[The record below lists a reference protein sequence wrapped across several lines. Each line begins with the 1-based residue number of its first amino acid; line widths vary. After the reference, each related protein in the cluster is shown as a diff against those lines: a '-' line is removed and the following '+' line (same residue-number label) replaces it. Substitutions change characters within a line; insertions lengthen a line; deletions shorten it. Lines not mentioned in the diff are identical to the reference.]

1 MSSMNDTIAEQIIK
15 FMGKQEIE
23 FAFGHPGGPILPIYD
38 ALASVSK
45 PKGITV
51 RHEESA
57 SFMADAIGK
66 LTGRPG
72 LCMSTMG
79 PGAANMLIGV
89 ATAMSDYTPMIA
101 ITGQLRQN
109 RLGKGDQQETDHN
122 SIYEGVT
129 KESIQIKDPKEA
141 LKIIEKAYKIS
152 IEGRPGPVH
161 IDLPRDVSSAKTE
174 NEYEIKKYIKKEN
187 KTIDLQEIKEAVE
200 LIKKSS
206 CPVILSGGGTITAG
220 ASKQI
225 TELAESILAPVA
237 TSYNGRGSISE
248 EHHLSIGRAGEFTPE
263 YANKI
268 ISETDL
274 IIAIGYRFTDV
285 SIEGISIREDAKIIQ
300 IDIDRNELGKVIPIE
315 LPIRGDAKVAIESLI
330 NEVKK
335 QGLSSSRLKKWNDN
349 VNKAKELW
357 KRKYQTIENS
367 DSRPIK
373 PQRVMKEIKEYLN
386 DDTIITAGAGRCKM
400 WAASVLPIRNPRTW
414 IHSGGYAPMGYE
426 ICAGIAAK
434 MVKPN
439 NQVISVSGDATF
451 QMVCQELATAVE
463 NNAPFLIC
471 ALNDKSLGVIK
482 YAQIK
487 NYGRTFGTDFELDV
501 NLAEVAKSFGAEG
514 HRIERPSEI
523 ASGIE
528 QGLKSDKPYLLDI
541 IIDGNEDPTFRV

>member
-1 MSSMNDTIAEQIIK
+1 MSNMNDTIAEQIIK

-187 KTIDLQEIKEAVE
+187 KTIDLQEIKEAV
-200 LIKKSS
+200 
-206 CPVILSGGGTITAG
+206 
-220 ASKQI
+220 
-225 TELAESILAPVA
+225 
-237 TSYNGRGSISE
+237 
-248 EHHLSIGRAGEFTPE
+248 
-263 YANKI
+263 
-268 ISETDL
+268 
-274 IIAIGYRFTDV
+274 
-285 SIEGISIREDAKIIQ
+285 
-300 IDIDRNELGKVIPIE
+300 
-315 LPIRGDAKVAIESLI
+315 
-330 NEVKK
+330 
-335 QGLSSSRLKKWNDN
+335 
-349 VNKAKELW
+349 
-357 KRKYQTIENS
+357 
-367 DSRPIK
+367 
-373 PQRVMKEIKEYLN
+373 
-386 DDTIITAGAGRCKM
+386 
-400 WAASVLPIRNPRTW
+400 
-414 IHSGGYAPMGYE
+414 
-426 ICAGIAAK
+426 
-434 MVKPN
+434 
-439 NQVISVSGDATF
+439 
-451 QMVCQELATAVE
+451 
-463 NNAPFLIC
+463 
-471 ALNDKSLGVIK
+471 
-482 YAQIK
+482 
-487 NYGRTFGTDFELDV
+487 
-501 NLAEVAKSFGAEG
+501 
-514 HRIERPSEI
+514 
-523 ASGIE
+523 
-528 QGLKSDKPYLLDI
+528 
-541 IIDGNEDPTFRV
+541 